1 MQQQK
6 NKKKKFQ
13 KHQRSGQQQAQSDFL
28 YSGFLITCDKNR
40 EREAVKEG
48 YQIIE
53 QYVEQIYPQ
62 ESQKHEKLL
71 EQNTNTKGVVKM
83 LYNFDT
89 KVKCV
94 IFIRINTQEFPTI
107 DVDELSRIILS
118 DVYDKSQQVA
128 RYIYRMI
135 PIQYVFRA
143 TLEEFKK
150 HAEFLVNKHFQ
161 LDRPHPWF
169 LIFKTRYTDKIN
181 KQQVLS
187 ILQGLIEPLH
197 YQDWQEPEFVFFVE
211 VNGAIMYINI
221 LPKYHVFRE
230 YSIRKGG
237 QPVLDTD
244 IPERKNNFVDKVVKK
259 VRCQNEQEVKNAIS
273 IQDPNSDF
281 QKKEFFEEQ
290 DVDLL

>member
-6 NKKKKFQ
+6 NKKRKFQ
-13 KHQRSGQQQAQSDFL
+13 KHQRSGQQNASSDIL

-40 EREAVKEG
+40 EREAIKEG

-53 QYVEQIYPQ
+53 QYVELIYPQ
-62 ESQKHEKLL
+62 ESQKYEKMLQ
-71 EQNTNTKGVVKM
+71 QNTNNKGIVKM
-83 LYNFDT
+83 LYNFET

-94 IFIRINTQEFPTI
+94 IFIRINNQEFPSI
-107 DVDELSRIILS
+107 DVDELSRMILS
-118 DVYDKSQQVA
+118 DVYEKSQQVA
-128 RYIYRMI
+128 RYIYRLI

-143 TLEEFKK
+143 IIDEFKK
-150 HAEFLVNKHFQ
+150 YATLLVNKYFQ

-187 ILQGLIEPLH
+187 ILQELIEPLH

-221 LPKYHVFRE
+221 LPKYHEFRE

-237 QPVLDTD
+237 QPVLDNV
-244 IPERKNNFVDKVVKK
+244 PERKNNFTDKIVKK
-259 VRCQNEQEVKNAIS
+259 VKFQNEEEVQKPID

-281 QKKEFFEEQ
+281 QKKEFFIEQ

>member
-13 KHQRSGQQQAQSDFL
+13 KHQRSGQQHAQSDIL

-40 EREAVKEG
+40 ERESVKEG

-62 ESQKHEKLL
+62 ESQKYEKML
-71 EQNTNTKGVVKM
+71 EQNANNKGMIKM
-83 LYNFDT
+83 LYNFET

-94 IFIRINTQEFPTI
+94 IFIRINSQEFPSI

-118 DVYDKSQQVA
+118 DVYEKSQQVA
-128 RYIYRMI
+128 RYIYRLI

-143 TLEEFKK
+143 TLDEFKK
-150 HAEFLVNKHFQ
+150 YATLLINKYFQ

-221 LPKYHVFRE
+221 LPKYHEFRE

-237 QPVLDTD
+237 QPILDT
-244 IPERKNNFVDKVVKK
+244 IPERKTNFADKIVKK
-259 VRCQNEQEVKNAIS
+259 VKCQKDEEVQNVIS

-281 QKKEFFEEQ
+281 QKKEFFVEA